1 MNKYLVASIGSWN
14 KDIYKKETKSI
25 KARWF
30 YAGNINEFNKI
41 IQKHKFDFIFFL
53 HWRWIVPQKIV
64 KNQNCIC
71 FHMTDLPYGRGGS
84 PLQNLILRGHK
95 ETKLTAFVMNNKL
108 DAGDILLKRKLSL
121 KGSAHEIYIRTSKLS
136 WKIIKTIIHKK
147 IKKKKQ
153 EGKVEKFRRR
163 AAYQSE
169 IPKNLTISEIYD
181 FIRMLDAPE
190 YPLAHINYGTT
201 KIYFKDANY
210 LKDKLVFTACIKK

>member
-1 MNKYLVASIGSWN
+1 M
-14 KDIYKKETKSI
+14 
-25 KARWF
+25 
-30 YAGNINEFNKI
+30 IN
-41 IQKHKFDFIFFL
+41 
-53 HWRWIVPQKIV
+53 
-64 KNQNCIC
+64 
-71 FHMTDLPYGRGGS
+71 G
-84 PLQNLILRGHK
+84 
-95 ETKLTAFVMNNKL
+95 KL
-108 DAGDILLKRKLSL
+108 
-121 KGSAHEIYIRTSKLS
+121 
-136 WKIIKTIIHKK
+136 IHKK